1 MILLKEVTRMAVA
14 GKDLEFLRV
23 AFPFWE
29 KLTPAER
36 QTLIKAAEPR
46 LYIRGES
53 INSGSKHCAG
63 LFLVKHGQLRIFI
76 ISESGKEITLYRLFD
91 NDICIFSASCIM
103 KNINFDIYVETE
115 QETEALLIPSSV
127 YNQLNQES
135 LPVADF
141 TNQLMASRF
150 SDVMWVMEQVLF
162 TSFDK
167 RLALFLLEQSAIDGT
182 DSLTITHEVIARH
195 MGSAREVVTR
205 MLKYFQDEGMVS
217 LSRGEITLTDRKKL
231 EKLK

>member
-1 MILLKEVTRMAVA
+1 MTEPGETI
-14 GKDLEFLRV
+14 EFLKSV
-23 AFPFWE
+23 FPFWE
-29 KLTPAER
+29 KLTSE
-36 QTLIKAAEPR
+36 QKHTLSKTAVPHF
-46 LYIRGES
+46 YYRGES
-53 INSGSKHCAG
+53 MHSGSKHCAG
-63 LFLVKHGQLRIFI
+63 LLLVKHGQLRIYI

-91 NDICIFSASCIM
+91 NDICIFSAACIM

-115 QETEALLIPSSV
+115 QDTEALLIPPPV
-127 YNQLNQES
+127 YNQLNQTS
-135 LPVADF
+135 LPVSDY

-167 RLALFLLEQSAIDGT
+167 RLAFFLLEQSSIDGT
-182 DSLTITHEVIARH
+182 DRLIITHEAIAKH
-195 MGSAREVVTR
+195 LGSAREVVTR

-217 LSRGEITLTDRKKL
+217 LSRGEIVLTDRKKL